1 MIRLN
6 RNPSR
11 GELTVFAIAWLVFFG
26 VLGGMSWW
34 RTGSLAHAGA
44 LWAIAVVVPAAGLI
58 WPGILRIVFLGM
70 SYVTFP
76 IGWGASHLLLALIY
90 YVVLTPIGLF
100 RRFTANDP
108 MGRHFDRGAETYWA
122 PCETEEGT
130 ERYFKQF

>member
-11 GELTVFAIAWLVFFG
+11 GELIVFAIAWLVFFG
-26 VLGGMSWW
+26 TWGGVAWWKSGSPTGAAVLWV
-34 RTGSLAHAGA
+34 
-44 LWAIAVVVPAAGLI
+44 IAVVVPVAGRI
-58 WPGILRIVFLGM
+58 WPPVLRLVFLGM
-70 SYVTFP
+70 SYATFP
-76 IGWGASHLLLALIY
+76 IGWGASHILLALVY

-100 RRFTANDP
+100 RRFIASDP
-108 MGRHFDRGAETYWA
+108 MGRRFDRGAETYWT